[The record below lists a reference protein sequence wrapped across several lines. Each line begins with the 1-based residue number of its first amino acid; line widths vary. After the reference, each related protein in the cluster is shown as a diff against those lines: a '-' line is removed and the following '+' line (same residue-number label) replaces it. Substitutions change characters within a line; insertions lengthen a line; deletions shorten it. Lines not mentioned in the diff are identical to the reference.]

1 MPGLPAAGRVAR
13 AGGPREAQGL
23 RRRDLLGPADPGWG
37 AEQPAVLIVGL
48 APAAHGGNRTGRIFT
63 GDRSGDWLFASLH
76 RVGLAVQQTSTHV
89 GDGQALIGTRMLAA
103 VRCAPPDNKPTP
115 AERDTC
121 APWMVREVELVLP
134 GLRVAVALGAFA
146 WQSLLSTLQQLGL
159 PVPRPRPRFGHG
171 AEVRIGPL
179 VVLGSFHPSQ
189 QNTFTGRLTAPMLDQ
204 VLGRSADLARHRG
217 GERFYALTM
226 VNTAASPERTR
237 ILVVGGG
244 YVGMYT
250 ALRLQKRLKKELKAK
265 TVEVIVVDPRSYM
278 TYQPFL
284 PEAAAGNVEPRHV
297 VVPLRR
303 VLDKC
308 EVLTGRVD
316 SVDHG
321 RKVAR
326 IHPVRGEAYDL
337 SYEVV
342 VLAPGSIA
350 RTLPIPGLAE
360 LGIGFKQVEEAI
372 ALRNTMLEK
381 LDIATSVT
389 DHAARRALLT
399 FVFVGGGY
407 AGIEALGELEDMT
420 TYATRYYPDLSKG
433 DIRFV
438 LVEASDRILP
448 EVGED
453 LGRYTVEQLRQRK
466 IDVRLETR
474 LESCVGGHIV
484 LSDGEEFDAETV
496 VWTAGVK
503 ANPMLAATGLP
514 VDDKGRL
521 RCHADLR
528 VENVADA
535 WSAGDG
541 AAVPDLTGPPG
552 AICSPSAQHAV
563 RQAKKLGDNIALVL
577 RGRTPDSYAHE
588 HVGSVASLGMYKGV
602 AEVYGVKLRGWPA
615 WFMHRTYHV
624 SRLPTLNRKIR
635 VVLDW
640 TLALFF
646 RRDVVS
652 LGSLQRPREEFSE
665 ASR

>member
-1 MPGLPAAGRVAR
+1 
-13 AGGPREAQGL
+13 
-23 RRRDLLGPADPGWG
+23 
-37 AEQPAVLIVGL
+37 
-48 APAAHGGNRTGRIFT
+48 
-63 GDRSGDWLFASLH
+63 
-76 RVGLAVQQTSTHV
+76 
-89 GDGQALIGTRMLAA
+89 
-103 VRCAPPDNKPTP
+103 
-115 AERDTC
+115 
-121 APWMVREVELVLP
+121 
-134 GLRVAVALGAFA
+134 
-146 WQSLLSTLQQLGL
+146 
-159 PVPRPRPRFGHG
+159 
-171 AEVRIGPL
+171 
-179 VVLGSFHPSQ
+179 
-189 QNTFTGRLTAPMLDQ
+189 
-204 VLGRSADLARHRG
+204 
-217 GERFYALTM
+217 M
-226 VNTAASPERTR
+226 VNTAASKERTR

-250 ALRLQKRLKKELKAK
+250 ALRLQKRLKSELKAR

-284 PEAAAGNVEPRHV
+284 PEAAAGSVEPRHV

-316 SVDHG
+316 SVDHR

-326 IHPVRGEAYDL
+326 IHPVRGEPYDL
-337 SYEVV
+337 TYEVI

-360 LGIGFKQVEEAI
+360 QGIGFKQVEEAI

-381 LDIATSVT
+381 LDIATTVS

-407 AGIEALGELEDMT
+407 AGIEALAELEDMT

-433 DIRFV
+433 DIKFV
-438 LVEASDRILP
+438 LVEASPRILP

-453 LGRYTVEQLRQRK
+453 LGRYTVEQLRRRK

-474 LESCVGGHIV
+474 LESCVDGHIV

-514 VDDKGRL
+514 VDEKGRL
-521 RCHADLR
+521 KCYADLR
-528 VENVADA
+528 VEDTADA
-535 WSAGDG
+535 WSAGDC

-552 AICSPSAQHAV
+552 ALCSPSAQHAV
-563 RQAKKLGDNIALVL
+563 RQAKQLGDNIAVVL
-577 RGRTPDSYAHE
+577 RGRTPSSYAHK

-602 AEVYGVKLRGWPA
+602 AQVYGIKLRGFPA

-624 SRLPTLNRKIR
+624 SRVPTLNRKIR
-635 VVLDW
+635 VVADW

-665 ASR
+665 ATR